1 MDPLQFLVPLGWLS
15 AVGPAL
21 PFAIFVMAV
30 ANLATRHVAHSR
42 HVEQASV
49 GDSVEPYGPH
59 AFTNFGLVTLS
70 FLFAIHQPTGG
81 AILSILAVTL
91 VLADLFEFE
100 SRNVEARNDMPIEA
114 PKSAIVT
121 SALILLYAGYYAF
134 FFLVADVWNQAII
147 A

>member
-1 MDPLQFLVPLGWLS
+1 
-15 AVGPAL
+15 
-21 PFAIFVMAV
+21 
-30 ANLATRHVAHSR
+30 
-42 HVEQASV
+42 
-49 GDSVEPYGPH
+49 
-59 AFTNFGLVTLS
+59 
-70 FLFAIHQPTGG
+70 
-81 AILSILAVTL
+81 

-134 FFLVADVWNQAII
+134 FFLVADVWNQAIL